1 MHNDYGG
8 WDSEA
13 APVQSPSPTYRSS
26 ADGRLVSLSM
36 PSPGVSAA
44 AFLAL
49 AEGQERFFWEDVRDD
64 ILFAGFGVAAHLI
77 AWGPERYTHIE
88 EQARTLFGDAL
99 LLGPANRLA
108 APRLFGGFAF
118 RDDFMPDNT
127 WAVFHAA
134 HFLLPH
140 FQLVQCGDESWLTIN
155 ALLPPEERKGG
166 ESLYEELAA
175 ALQGRYEWLLS
186 AAKAGTAPPTQGAS
200 APPLQVNYPMSYGA
214 WERLIDQA
222 VQQIETTPLQKVV
235 LARVAELRFRERID
249 VNGALAYL
257 ERHYPDSYRFLFEP
271 RPHHAFYG
279 ATPELLV
286 RVEGAT
292 LTTMAMAGSIR
303 RSADPLEDAA
313 LGQELLNSAK
323 DRHEHEL
330 VVMSLLERLAPVT
343 SQLEISPQPGV
354 YKLAN
359 IQHLLTPVRGRL
371 LEAQGVLP
379 LVETLHPTPALGGK
393 PRARAMAFI
402 QEAEPVPR
410 GWYAAPLGWIDVNL
424 DGAFA
429 VAIRSAVAQE
439 RRVWL
444 YAGAGIVADSEPEKE
459 WEETALKFRPMLE
472 ALGVEDDDGSQ
483 R

>member
-1 MHNDYGG
+1 MADDYGG
-8 WDSEA
+8 WESEA

-64 ILFAGFGVAAHLI
+64 ILFAGFGVAAHLL
-77 AWGPERYTHIE
+77 AWGPERFRHIE
-88 EQARTLFGDAL
+88 EQARALFGDAL

-155 ALLPPEERKGG
+155 ALLPPEEKESG
-166 ESLYEELAA
+166 ETVREELAA
-175 ALQGRYEWLLS
+175 ALQARYEWLLT
-186 AAKAGTAPPTQGAS
+186 AADETAPPSQGAS
-200 APPLQVNYPMSYGA
+200 GPPVAANYPMSYEA
-214 WERLIDQA
+214 WERMIEQA
-222 VQQIETTPLQKVV
+222 IVQIETTPLQKVV
-235 LARVAELRFRERID
+235 LARVAELRFRERIN

-257 ERHYPDSYRFLFEP
+257 ARHYPDSYRFLFEP

-286 RVEGAT
+286 RVEGTT

-303 RSADPLEDAA
+303 RSFDPLEDAA

-330 VVMSLLERLAPVT
+330 VVMSLLERLAPLT
-343 SQLEISPQPGV
+343 AQLEISPQPGV

-359 IQHLLTPVRGRL
+359 IQHLLTPVRGQL
-371 LEAQGVLP
+371 LAAQGVLP
-379 LVETLHPTPALGGK
+379 LVEALHPTPALGGK

-402 QEAEPVPR
+402 QEAEQAPR
-410 GWYAAPLGWIDVNL
+410 GWYAAPLGWIDVKM

-444 YAGAGIVADSEPEKE
+444 YAGAGIVADSQPEKE

-472 ALGVEDDDGSQ
+472 ALGVEEEDGS
-483 R
+483 